1 VGSEHQGPAME
12 PSVTLDGRISG
23 RKWDLAQENHK
34 VLRSWAAGDVP
45 LDFLEG
51 YTARSEDRYDAS
63 DASLAPEP
71 TCIPTE
77 IASRYI
83 HEPRP
88 AWGQDSPIQRTLK
101 TCSAADGKC
110 AIRAGL
116 TKQSAG
122 IDSR

>member
-1 VGSEHQGPAME
+1 ME

-23 RKWDLAQENHK
+23 HKWDLAQENHK

-51 YTARSEDRYDAS
+51 YAVRSEDRYDAS
-63 DASLAPEP
+63 DASL
-71 TCIPTE
+71 TCTPTE

-88 AWGQDSPIQRTLK
+88 AWGQDSPIQRTSK

-116 TKQSAG
+116 TKQFAG